1 MKYNP
6 RLKNDLE
13 KFKEYVILVEGKR
26 DASTLKSFGFQKV
39 YTIHKTGVSLRER
52 IEEIASNVLKK
63 EKVCILTDLD
73 KQGKKLYLL
82 TKSILQELGVKID
95 SSFRGLLIKA
105 KISHIEGLS
114 NFLKKVDE
122 I

>member
-1 MKYNP
+1 MFP
-6 RLKNDLE
+6 RV
-13 KFKEYVILVEGKR
+13 FK
-26 DASTLKSFGFQKV
+26 
-39 YTIHKTGVSLRER
+39 RER